1 VIWLC
6 GQKAGINFMIRFCPA
21 SFSLGLN
28 GPILTYQRERQVAGW
43 KKLFDQAKAAADTE
57 HATWLKIA
65 DEKNQ
70 TIEALKER
78 VAFLEES
85 RSEKAVESADGA
97 TKGQLGTKE
106 RESLLKI
113 IIGMARGGYVYDPK
127 LNRSAVPQE
136 IASDLAKHGVP
147 LDVDTVRKWLKEA
160 AEFLPGE

>member
-1 VIWLC
+1 MGGFGDPKRPSKFRRWR
-6 GQKAGINFMIRFCPA
+6 A
-21 SFSLGLN
+21 
-28 GPILTYQRERQVAGW
+28 E
-43 KKLFDQAKAAADTE
+43 
-57 HATWLKIA
+57 
-65 DEKNQ
+65 
-70 TIEALKER
+70 
-78 VAFLEES
+78 
-85 RSEKAVESADGA
+85 
-97 TKGQLGTKE
+97 KGQLGTKE